1 MGAML
6 SDVSRR
12 EEMSDSIKIYPQIDR
27 ALVNKLT
34 ALAKKEKRNLTQQ
47 VAYILED
54 WLKQHGEVKDE

>member
-12 EEMSDSIKIYPQIDR
+12 KEMSDSIKIYPQIDR
-27 ALVNKLT
+27 ALANKLT

>member
-1 MGAML
+1 
-6 SDVSRR
+6 
-12 EEMSDSIKIYPQIDR
+12 MSDSIKIYPQIDR
-27 ALVNKLT
+27 ALVNKLN